1 MVTMGTRIL
10 TTTTTKLL
18 LQVLWSGLKLQDL
31 DDAIVLEIFLLNWK
45 DFHHHDAW
53 EVVVLSCSGA
63 KEEEL
68 KIRPDR
74 VVDKIGDCGASRNDV
89 SAPFALVSDHDLER

>member
-45 DFHHHDAW
+45 
-53 EVVVLSCSGA
+53 VVVA
-63 KEEEL
+63 AAAAHMEEGMIIL
-68 KIRPDR
+68 
-74 VVDKIGDCGASRNDV
+74 
-89 SAPFALVSDHDLER
+89 